1 MDLAPG
7 ELSTSKWIPGAA
19 SSLERHP
26 TQQVSCG
33 QTQEPL
39 SLAWK
44 KDQLL
49 QNPAQGSRCLL
60 AVVLKVGEGRTVEHS
75 LLLCKASCYFQTY
88 YAQWSVSEV
97 ASWPQ
102 RTPVEVWGTSLL
114 LEYGFWEPADF
125 WNCVWRTGG
134 IKVTDVSPE

>member
-1 MDLAPG
+1 MDFAPG
-7 ELSTSKWIPGAA
+7 ELGTSEWIPGAA

-44 KDQLL
+44 KEQPL

-60 AVVLKVGEGRTVEHS
+60 AVVLKVGEGRVVEHS
-75 LLLCKASCYFQTY
+75 LWLWKPSCYFETY

-97 ASWPQ
+97 TSWPQ
-102 RTPVEVWGTSLL
+102 RTQWKFGKKTSLPS
-114 LEYGFWEPADF
+114 G
-125 WNCVWRTGG
+125 VWFSGAN
-134 IKVTDVSPE
+134 

>member
-1 MDLAPG
+1 MDFAPG
-7 ELSTSKWIPGAA
+7 ELGTSKWIPGAA

-39 SLAWK
+39 SLAQK
-44 KDQLL
+44 KDQPL

-60 AVVLKVGEGRTVEHS
+60 AVVWKVGEGRMVEHS
-75 LLLCKASCYFQTY
+75 LWLCKASCCFQIY

-102 RTPVEVWGTSLL
+102 RTPMEVWEKTSLL
-114 LEYGFWEPADF
+114 S
-125 WNCVWRTGG
+125 G
-134 IKVTDVSPE
+134 IWFSGAN